1 MSLLKKEII
10 KKLDEYI
17 KINYIPELR
26 FECCVPEPEVV
37 EDLCDE
43 KCEELYEKKPKRNG
57 MFAKLCAPMEASA
70 KMSADSSPRKLD
82 DVLDEIGMTF
92 SQSLFKHIENKGLT
106 NAEVY
111 KKAGIDRKL
120 FSKIQCNPDYKPN
133 KKTAIALALALELNK
148 DETKDLIARAGYAFS
163 PSSVSDIIIQ
173 FFIENGIYD
182 IYAVNEALYEHNEPV
197 LI

>member
-10 KKLDEYI
+10 KKLDDYI
-17 KINYIPELR
+17 KSNYRPEPK
-26 FECCVPEPEVV
+26 FDYCVAEPEVF
-37 EDLCDE
+37 EDICDD
-43 KCEELYEKKPKRNG
+43 KCEETYEKKPKRSGILANIC
-57 MFAKLCAPMEASA
+57 FPMAAMEKKSA
-70 KMSADSSPRKLD
+70 GVCPRGLD

-92 SQSLFKHIENKGLT
+92 SQSLFKHIDNKGLT

-133 KKTAIALALALELNK
+133 KKTAIALALALELNL

-163 PSSVSDIIIQ
+163 PSSVFDLIIQ